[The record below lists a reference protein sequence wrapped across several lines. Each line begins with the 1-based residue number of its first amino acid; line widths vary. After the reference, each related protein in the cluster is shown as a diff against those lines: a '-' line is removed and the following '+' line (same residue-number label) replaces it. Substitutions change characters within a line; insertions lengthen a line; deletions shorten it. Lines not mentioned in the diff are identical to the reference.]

1 MLPRLGR
8 LGNLATDIRAS
19 QDTLVEHLHVSAE
32 NYGALEVV
40 HALEVGV
47 WSCDTGEGEGSTVLF
62 IARLTCYMRR
72 KYICPVAIAVAQ
84 RSACN
89 IDTTHSYFCRSFDPI
104 RSYRLRKCR

>member
-1 MLPRLGR
+1 MLTRLGR

-62 IARLTCYMRR
+62 IARLRWYMRG
-72 KYICPVAIAVAQ
+72 KYMC
-84 RSACN
+84 SLLLLL
-89 IDTTHSYFCRSFDPI
+89 
-104 RSYRLRKCR
+104 LRDRFLV